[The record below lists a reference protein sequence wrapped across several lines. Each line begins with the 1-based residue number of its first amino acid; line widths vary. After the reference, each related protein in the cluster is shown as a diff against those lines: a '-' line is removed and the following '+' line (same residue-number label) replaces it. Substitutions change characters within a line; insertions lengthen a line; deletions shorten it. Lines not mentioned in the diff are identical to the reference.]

1 MTSRR
6 IYLDHSATT
15 PVDSRVAAAMARTL
29 TENYGNPSSVHG
41 FGQQARAAVD
51 RARREVA
58 ALIGAKQNE
67 IVFTSGGTE
76 ANNLA
81 IRGLCEMAS
90 AQGRHIV
97 TSAIEH
103 PSVRGVCDSLEKR
116 GWEVTRLPVYDNG
129 IVRVEDVRGALR
141 DDTVLVTLMWANN
154 EIGTIQPV
162 REVGSLIR
170 ERRAQGQRNL
180 WFHTDA
186 VQAAGRLSIDVDDA
200 GCDLLSMSA
209 HKLYAPKGV
218 GALYVRRGVRLA
230 VQNVGGHQERER
242 RAGTENVAGIA
253 AFGEAARLAR
263 EEMHERVAHDSALR
277 DRFERRVRE
286 TISDVVMNG
295 DREQRLSH
303 LSNISFR
310 FIEGEGLLINLD
322 LEGVAV
328 STGSACSS
336 GTLEPSPVIR
346 ALGVDDEIARGSIRF
361 GFGKDNT
368 DTDVDYVVEVLAGAV
383 ERLRALSPM
392 NVGELPE
399 ANAVA
404 DEKNPV
410 CGDRMRLSLIVNNDR
425 IETARYLAYGCPPTL
440 VSGSVL
446 TELIKGKTVTEAR
459 AITKTDLVGAIG
471 GLPSRKQHAAAL
483 AIETLNAALDQL
495 RD

>member
-1 MTSRR
+1 MTASRR

-15 PVDSRVAAAMARTL
+15 PVDPRVAAAMARAL

-58 ALIGAKQNE
+58 ALIGAKPNE

-81 IRGLCEMAS
+81 VRGLCEA
-90 AQGRHIV
+90 AADHGRHIV

-103 PSVRGVCDSLEKR
+103 PSVRGVCDALEKS
-116 GWEVTRLPVYDNG
+116 GWKITRLPVYDNG
-129 IVRVEDVRGALR
+129 IVRIEDVNAAIRA
-141 DDTVLVTLMWANN
+141 DTVLVTLMWANN
-154 EIGTIQPV
+154 EIGTIQPIS
-162 REVGSLIR
+162 EVGALIR
-170 ERRAQGQRNL
+170 NRRSEGHRHL

-186 VQAAGRLSIDVDDA
+186 VQAAGRLSLNVDEV

-209 HKLYAPKGV
+209 HKLYAPKGI

-242 RAGTENVAGIA
+242 RAGTENVPAIV
-253 AFGEAARLAR
+253 AFGEAAKLAR
-263 EEMHERVAHDSALR
+263 EEMHDRVAHDSSLR
-277 DRFERRVRE
+277 DRFESRVKQL
-286 TISDVVMNG
+286 IGDVVMNG
-295 DREQRLSH
+295 DRENRLSH

-346 ALGVDDEIARGSIRF
+346 ALGVSDEVARGSIRF
-361 GFGKDNT
+361 SFGKDNT
-368 DTDVDYVVEVLAGAV
+368 EADVDYVVDVLSRAV
-383 ERLRALSPM
+383 ERLRALSP
-392 NVGELPE
+392 LS
-399 ANAVA
+399 VA
-404 DEKNPV
+404 
-410 CGDRMRLSLIVNNDR
+410 G
-425 IETARYLAYGCPPTL
+425 
-440 VSGSVL
+440 
-446 TELIKGKTVTEAR
+446 
-459 AITKTDLVGAIG
+459 
-471 GLPSRKQHAAAL
+471 H
-483 AIETLNAALDQL
+483 
-495 RD
+495 